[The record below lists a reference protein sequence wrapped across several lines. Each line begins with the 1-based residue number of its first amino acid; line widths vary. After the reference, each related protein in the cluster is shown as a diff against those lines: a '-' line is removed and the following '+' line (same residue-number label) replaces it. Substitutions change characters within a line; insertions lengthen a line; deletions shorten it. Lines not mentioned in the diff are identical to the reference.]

1 MRNAL
6 LLTVLVL
13 GAHVVGAQPTEIP
26 KPAHAPR
33 VEIRTFASQTL
44 SDEQFLKGDAS
55 GPTVLL
61 AGELRFPVSNTSP
74 RLPAVIIMHGSG
86 GINPASQSW
95 AYLLNQAGYATF
107 MVDSFSGRGLVQVS
121 TDQAKLG
128 RFAGV
133 LDAFRAYEELARHPR
148 IDPKRIAFIGTSRG
162 GTAVIY
168 TAMRR
173 FQKMWSPA
181 FQGWATFPLYPSCF
195 DRLDQ
200 DEDITMPMHAYHG
213 AADDYASKE
222 QCKAW
227 LNRLSGKGLA
237 ASNTEYPEAA
247 HSFDNLLA
255 DTKPL
260 VSKGAQ
266 STRLCRISEQAGA
279 LINTEENKPFSYTDR
294 CVTLDPSTG
303 YNPVATRAMHQS
315 VLEHLARLSKSR

>member
-1 MRNAL
+1 
-6 LLTVLVL
+6 
-13 GAHVVGAQPTEIP
+13 
-26 KPAHAPR
+26 
-33 VEIRTFASQTL
+33 L

-55 GPTVLL
+55 GPTVQL

-303 YNPVATRAMHQS
+303 YNPMATRAMHQS

>member
-1 MRNAL
+1 ML
-6 LLTVLVL
+6 
-13 GAHVVGAQPTEIP
+13 
-26 KPAHAPR
+26 
-33 VEIRTFASQTL
+33 
-44 SDEQFLKGDAS
+44 
-55 GPTVLL
+55 
-61 AGELRFPVSNTSP
+61 
-74 RLPAVIIMHGSG
+74 
-86 GINPASQSW
+86 
-95 AYLLNQAGYATF
+95 
-107 MVDSFSGRGLVQVS
+107 
-121 TDQAKLG
+121 
-128 RFAGV
+128 
-133 LDAFRAYEELARHPR
+133 FR
-148 IDPKRIAFIGTSRG
+148 S
-162 GTAVIY
+162 
-168 TAMRR
+168 
-173 FQKMWSPA
+173 
-181 FQGWATFPLYPSCF
+181 
-195 DRLDQ
+195 
-200 DEDITMPMHAYHG
+200 